1 MREPT
6 NEEERLM
13 AIGQFD
19 TLEEFLAWMNIPLT
33 EEELHKLEEPDWEEI
48 VLREMGIFDS
58 GHGDDNNPDVLAY
71 LQQQA
76 EWWLEEDAEMKARQE
91 AATLMVGETIV
102 VQATCVPRIPLPER
116 GHRSRRWHRS
126 VVALP

>member
-6 NEEERLM
+6 NEEQRLM
-13 AIGQFD
+13 AVGQFD
-19 TLEEFLAWMNIPLT
+19 TLEEYLAWMNTPLT

-48 VLREMGIFDS
+48 VLREMGCFDS

-76 EWWLEEDAEMKARQE
+76 EWWLEEDAEMKARKQT
-91 AATLMVGETIV
+91 AAPVVSETVLI
-102 VQATCVPRIPLPER
+102 QATCVPRIPLPKQ

-126 VVALP
+126 VW